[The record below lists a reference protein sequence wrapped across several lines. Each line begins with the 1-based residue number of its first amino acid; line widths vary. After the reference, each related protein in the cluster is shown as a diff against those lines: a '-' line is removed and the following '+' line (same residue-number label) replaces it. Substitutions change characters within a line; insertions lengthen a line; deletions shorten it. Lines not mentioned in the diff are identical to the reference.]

1 MIFSPR
7 LLCAADH
14 GVHDGAHDGVDD
26 SEEDD
31 LKFQGEVLVA
41 KLMEKLNS
49 VRKRKVYKVNT
60 STEVPW
66 CGCVV
71 FKVTNPFKQCNII
84 ITAETTSVGVQAG
97 PIVSADADTQVGLV
111 TGNFMKLV
119 AKLLQTA
126 LNDVEPEENKNDTNS
141 VPKVEFVE
149 VSN

>member
-1 MIFSPR
+1 MNFLFTHTCGMIFSPR

-60 STEVPW
+60 STEVP
-66 CGCVV
+66 
-71 FKVTNPFKQCNII
+71 
-84 ITAETTSVGVQAG
+84 
-97 PIVSADADTQVGLV
+97 
-111 TGNFMKLV
+111 
-119 AKLLQTA
+119 
-126 LNDVEPEENKNDTNS
+126 
-141 VPKVEFVE
+141 
-149 VSN
+149 

>member
-1 MIFSPR
+1 M
-7 LLCAADH
+7 
-14 GVHDGAHDGVDD
+14 
-26 SEEDD
+26 
-31 LKFQGEVLVA
+31 
-41 KLMEKLNS
+41 
-49 VRKRKVYKVNT
+49 
-60 STEVPW
+60 
-66 CGCVV
+66 
-71 FKVTNPFKQCNII
+71 
-84 ITAETTSVGVQAG
+84 QAG